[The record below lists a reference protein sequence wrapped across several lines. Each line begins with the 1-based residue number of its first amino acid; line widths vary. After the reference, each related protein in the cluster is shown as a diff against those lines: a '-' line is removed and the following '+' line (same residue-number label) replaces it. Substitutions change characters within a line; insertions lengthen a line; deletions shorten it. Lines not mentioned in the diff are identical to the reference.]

1 MDQDNSVPPR
11 DGSITV
17 MPGFVDFQAQHRP
30 NDPWVIF
37 PSKTEPQAIES
48 VSFSELAEASHRI
61 AHFVRP
67 EKKGNDGE
75 VVVIVANCDAL
86 LYTSLLVGIIRAE
99 LTVCIN
105 LHHLREHHI

>member
-75 VVVIVANCDAL
+75 VVAVFIHCDTILYLAL
-86 LYTSLLVGIIRAE
+86 LAGLVRAGFV
-99 LTVCIN
+99 VCSY
-105 LHHLREHHI
+105 HIPFP